1 MATERVNNPTVV
13 NNAALAAF
21 QVAVVQQKQFEENLE
36 RLSEERA
43 KPERV
48 ETEPREV
55 EDVVDVTASAEESV
69 DTQSSNAPATE
80 SGAANVSRGAEVDV
94 SI

>member
-13 NNAALAAF
+13 NSAALAAF
-21 QVAVVQQKQFEENLE
+21 QVAVVQQKQFEQNLE

-48 ETEPREV
+48 EPEPRDV
-55 EDVVDVTASAEESV
+55 EDVVDVNASADNSNESSAANNG
-69 DTQSSNAPATE
+69 TPEAAATE
-80 SGAANVSRGAEVDV
+80 PSRGAEVDV